1 MFRSLDHPQGANNVP
16 SQSYM
21 LEISYYI
28 ICFSDAAAYHV
39 YVYMLYSLQGGLST
53 LDRPPCKEYN
63 MYTYTR
69 YAAASPKHKV
79 FIFLTYNFSKE
90 QYVLPEDDLRIE
102 RCRNVLNVSV

>member
-39 YVYMLYSLQGGLST
+39 YVCMLYPLQGGRST
-53 LDRPPCKEYN
+53 
-63 MYTYTR
+63 
-69 YAAASPKHKV
+69 
-79 FIFLTYNFSKE
+79 
-90 QYVLPEDDLRIE
+90 EDHLRIE
-102 RCRNVLNVSV
+102 TGRSVLNVLV